1 MAKKKG
7 APRGRVSLDNNDLT
21 NDTRNKLNRLDD
33 VVSPYGNMMTLED
46 LSDIVDTVKAECG
59 EDAKVSVKVD
69 DYYGNHVDIVWYRPE
84 TDEEW
89 AKRVEANKKRSIA
102 AREQRKTE
110 KAQKEVNERAELTRL
125 QEKYKA

>member
-89 AKRVEANKKRSIA
+89 AKRVAANEKRSIA
-102 AREQRKTE
+102 MRKQRKTE